1 MSELNNARHEAFAQ
15 GIAEGK
21 TQKEAY
27 MQAFPN
33 CHSWKDRTIINRAC
47 DLARRDDVSERVQE
61 LQQQTTSDV
70 IMSITARKEW
80 LTRLVMDGQEATPN
94 RLKALDILNKMD
106 GAYVEQVNVNGTINN
121 PFSGLTTEEL
131 RKLARDG

>member
-27 MQAFPN
+27 KAAFPN
-33 CHSWKDRTIINRAC
+33 CHTWKDRTIINRAC
-47 DLARRDDVSERVQE
+47 DLARRDDVTERVQE
-61 LQQQTTSDV
+61 LQQQTTSTA
-70 IMSITARKEW
+70 IMSITERKEW

-106 GAYVEQVNVNGTINN
+106 GAYIEQVNVNGTINN
-121 PFSGLTTEEL
+121 PFAGMTTEEL
-131 RKLARDG
+131 RRLARDG

>member
-21 TQKEAY
+21 KQKDAY
-27 MQAFPN
+27 TAAFPN
-33 CHSWKDRTIINRAC
+33 AQRWKDQTIYNRASE
-47 DLARRDDVSERVQE
+47 LAKREDVAERVQE
-61 LQQQTTSDV
+61 LQQQATSET
-70 IMSITARKEW
+70 IISITRRKEI
-80 LTRLVMDGQEATPN
+80 LSQMAESREESTLARIKAIDTLN
-94 RLKALDILNKMD
+94 RMD
-106 GAYVEQVNVNGTINN
+106 GAYIEQVNVNGTINN